1 MPMTI
6 NSMNKNNIEL
16 LPYSLI
22 TLLYKDVLIEDKTY
36 LEKNTEEQGTMP
48 KDVLIIAK
56 SASTNLN
63 EKQILFL
70 TSILKALKLGL
81 NDVHLITNLD
91 DHFGPYK
98 TMVSKYSPN
107 KIILFGLGP
116 SDIEL
121 PMNFPP
127 FQIQAFENKKYLCA
141 PTLEEIEENKSTKL
155 TLWQGLQKLFL

>member
-1 MPMTI
+1 MMI
-6 NSMNKNNIEL
+6 NSMNKNNNEEL
-16 LPYSLI
+16 PHSLI
-22 TLLYKDVLIEDKTY
+22 TLLYKDVLIDDKTY
-36 LEKNTEEQGTMP
+36 LEKNAVEDVTVP

-56 SASTNLN
+56 SVSTNLKEN
-63 EKQILFL
+63 QILFL

-98 TMVSKYSPN
+98 TLVSKYSPN

>member
-1 MPMTI
+1 MTI
-6 NSMNKNNIEL
+6 NSMNKNNNEQ
-16 LPYSLI
+16 LPHSLI
-22 TLLYKDVLIEDKTY
+22 TLLYKDVLIDDNTHLDKIVFEDLTV
-36 LEKNTEEQGTMP
+36 P

-56 SASTNLN
+56 SASINLN

-81 NDVHLITNLD
+81 NDVHLITNSD
-91 DHFGPYK
+91 EHFGTYK

-141 PTLEEIEENKSTKL
+141 PTLEDIEENKSTKL

>member
-1 MPMTI
+1 MTI
-6 NSMNKNNIEL
+6 NTMNQNNNEE

-22 TLLYKDVLIEDKTY
+22 TLLYKDVLIDDKTY
-36 LEKNTEEQGTMP
+36 LEKTAVEDITMP

-70 TSILKALKLGL
+70 TAILKALKLGL
-81 NDVHLITNLD
+81 KEVHLITNLD
-91 DHFGPYK
+91 EHFGPYK
-98 TMVSKYSPN
+98 TLVSKYSPN

-121 PMNFPP
+121 PMNFPQ

>member
-1 MPMTI
+1 MMI
-6 NSMNKNNIEL
+6 NSMNKNNNEEL
-16 LPYSLI
+16 PHSLI
-22 TLLYKDVLIEDKTY
+22 TLLYKDVLIDDKTY
-36 LEKNTEEQGTMP
+36 LEKNAVEDVTVP

-56 SASTNLN
+56 SVSTNLK

-98 TMVSKYSPN
+98 TLVSKYSPN

>member
-1 MPMTI
+1 MTI
-6 NSMNKNNIEL
+6 NSMNKNNNEE

-22 TLLYKDVLIEDKTY
+22 TLLYKDVLIDDKTY
-36 LEKNTEEQGTMP
+36 LEKNAVEDVTVP

-56 SASTNLN
+56 SVSTNLN

-81 NDVHLITNLD
+81 NDVHLITNLN

-98 TMVSKYSPN
+98 TLVSKYSPN

>member
-1 MPMTI
+1 
-6 NSMNKNNIEL
+6 
-16 LPYSLI
+16 
-22 TLLYKDVLIEDKTY
+22 
-36 LEKNTEEQGTMP
+36 
-48 KDVLIIAK
+48 
-56 SASTNLN
+56 
-63 EKQILFL
+63 
-70 TSILKALKLGL
+70 LGL
-81 NDVHLITNLD
+81 NEVHLITNLD
-91 DHFGPYK
+91 ENFGPYK
-98 TMVSKYSPN
+98 TLVSKYSPN

>member
-1 MPMTI
+1 MTI
-6 NSMNKNNIEL
+6 NSMNKNNNEE

-22 TLLYKDVLIEDKTY
+22 TLLYKDVLIDDKTY
-36 LEKNTEEQGTMP
+36 LEKNAVEDVTIP

-56 SASTNLN
+56 SVSTNLN

-81 NDVHLITNLD
+81 NDVHLITNLN

-98 TMVSKYSPN
+98 TLVSKYSPN

>member
-1 MPMTI
+1 MTI
-6 NSMNKNNIEL
+6 NSMNKNNKEL
-16 LPYSLI
+16 LPNSLI

-36 LEKNTEEQGTMP
+36 LEKNTEEQETMP

-81 NDVHLITNLD
+81 NDVNLITNLD
-91 DHFGPYK
+91 EHFGPYK